1 VEDEANLRKLVRGAL
16 TSLGYKILEAGDGA
30 EAKTV
35 SESFEGTIHMLVT
48 DSVLPSLSG
57 PEMSRALVA
66 RRPDLKVLFMSGY
79 TDASVFEQAASR

>member
-1 VEDEANLRKLVRGAL
+1 
-16 TSLGYKILEAGDGA
+16 
-30 EAKTV
+30 V

-79 TDASVFEQAASR
+79 TDASVFEQAGVEIGRAFLQKPFTIEALARKIREILDARAA